1 MLTSTNRLTQAR
13 DDILISEASSDS
25 LELLSLLY
33 GVPWLRELSE
43 SAQRKLLRT
52 VVYSVRGTYTAFFSA
67 IRAFYYD
74 REIVKSNAVLVG
86 GDLST
91 LPRITHADI
100 TSGYSE
106 RLVEFVTSTYSNIYY
121 ITHATAGQAYLCPVK
136 SSQTTQPPALNTLTT
151 GTLRVLAFTMHERQP
166 SANFPMSTN
175 LKKPCEVIIE
185 VDSEVYEIPSTYLRE
200 NGNARTNDPFGGH
213 LLSLFDNDPTT
224 PSNGNQTTGAYPLY
238 FAGDGV
244 NNATRSLFD
253 HLLASGIKLTMKAKK
268 YDNSPFLGV

>member
-1 MLTSTNRLTQAR
+1 MLTSTNSLSEAR
-13 DDILISEASSDS
+13 NDTLISEVENDQ
-25 LELLSLLY
+25 LELLSLFY
-33 GVPWLRELSE
+33 GVPWLRELSQQ
-43 SAQRKLLRT
+43 AQRKLLRT
-52 VVYSVRGTYTAFFSA
+52 IVYSARGTYTAFFSA

-106 RLVEFVTSTYSNIYY
+106 RLVEFVTSTSSNIYY
-121 ITHATAGQAYLCPVK
+121 ITHATTGQAYLCPVQ
-136 SSQTTQPPALNTLTT
+136 SAQTTKPPALNTFTT
-151 GTLRVLAFTMHERQP
+151 GTLRVLVFTMHERQP
-166 SANFPMSTN
+166 TANLFKSLT

-185 VDSEVYEIPSTYLRE
+185 VDSEVYEIPSAYLRE

-213 LLSLFDNDPTT
+213 LLSLFDNDPLT

-244 NNATRSLFD
+244 NNTTRSLFD

-268 YDNSPFLGV
+268 YDNSPF